1 MTPTKQGSPRQSRVW
16 KAINSSVNYGEE
28 GSKGQAAIRRSMQVE
43 YPLRESPTPGA
54 VFIIA
59 ERAKGASLKHILDGA
74 GYVTSLSPDREEALT
89 RLQYKPAALV
99 LMTLECQS
107 SQLKELG
114 DWLRQLRKICKN
126 PAMAVLPQDML
137 SPQGFPWGLNDF
149 ILEPFHSEE
158 LVLRVQRL
166 MGPAGGGGRGVTIC
180 GDLVIDTEEY
190 NVSVGGR
197 PVYLTFKEFEL
208 LKCLAS
214 QPGKVFNREVLLNEV
229 WGYDFFGGGR
239 TVDVHIRH
247 LRSKIEDK
255 NHSFISTV
263 RRIGY
268 RFEA

>member
-1 MTPTKQGSPRQSRVW
+1 MTSTQQGSPHRSHDW
-16 KAINSSVNYGEE
+16 KANNSVNNSDGET
-28 GSKGQAAIRRSMQVE
+28 GNGQRTIHRSMREE
-43 YPLRESPTPGA
+43 YPLRELSTTGS
-54 VFIIA
+54 VLIIA
-59 ERAKGASLKHILDGA
+59 ERAKGARLNSILDGA
-74 GYVTSLSPDREEALT
+74 GYLTSLSSGREDAIT
-89 RLQYKPAALV
+89 RLQDKPEALV
-99 LMTLECQS
+99 LVMLENES
-107 SQLKELG
+107 SPLKELG
-114 DWLRQLRKICKN
+114 DWLRQLRKICN
-126 PAMAVLPQDML
+126 VPAMAVLPQDML
-137 SPQGFPWGLNDF
+137 NSQGFPWGLNDF

-158 LVLRVQRL
+158 LVLRVHRL
-166 MGPAGGGGRGVTIC
+166 LGPPGRGGRGLIIY
-180 GDLVIDTEEY
+180 GDLVIDSEEY
-190 NVSVGGR
+190 KVSVGGR

-208 LKCLAS
+208 LRFLAS